1 LTSPEGRCTAR
12 PIALA
17 RAEERYTAVEVS
29 GPREHVRLR
38 HKIDGMG
45 KPPLK
50 RPYFDTNAAY
60 RWPNPSDQFWQ
71 MLNLSGHVK
80 TELYF
85 PATVEAE
92 LEAQFLRRVDA
103 LAKSLRSSY
112 REDGGNHK

>member
-1 LTSPEGRCTAR
+1 
-12 PIALA
+12 
-17 RAEERYTAVEVS
+17 
-29 GPREHVRLR
+29 
-38 HKIDGMG
+38 MG

-50 RPYFDTNAAY
+50 RLYFDTNAAY

-71 MLNLSGHVK
+71 MLNLSGYVN

-92 LEAQFLRRVDA
+92 LEAQFLRRVDE

-112 REDGGNHK
+112 RELKTACFNTIDVTAARIIPNESVSKSPLICCTAMNPHKAIVLPNPLTV